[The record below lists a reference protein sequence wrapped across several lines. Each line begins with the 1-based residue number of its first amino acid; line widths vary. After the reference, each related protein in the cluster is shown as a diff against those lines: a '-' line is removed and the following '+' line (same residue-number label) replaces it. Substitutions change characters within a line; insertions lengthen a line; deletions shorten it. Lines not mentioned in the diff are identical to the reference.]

1 RGPSHGQRLHP
12 LASTTSPGGVPA
24 HASLASGTPSPSL
37 SPPGTAGSVVLVL
50 GATVAVEVVVV
61 LGVVVTVELLT
72 GATVVDVLDEALA
85 VVAVELVVVV
95 LVGMV
100 VVVVVVVVEAG
111 TAARQEAAP
120 TLCPMRALTTSPNTR
135 SMLESPP
142 ASRWQ

>member
-1 RGPSHGQRLHP
+1 M
-12 LASTTSPGGVPA
+12 SPGGVPA

-50 GATVAVEVVVV
+50 GETVVVEVVVV
-61 LGVVVTVELLT
+61 LGVAVTVELLT
-72 GATVVDVLDEALA
+72 GATVVDVLGEVVVVGRAVVVVGGLA
-85 VVAVELVVVV
+85 VVEVVV

>member
-1 RGPSHGQRLHP
+1 M
-12 LASTTSPGGVPA
+12 SPGGVPG
-24 HASLASGTPSPSL
+24 HASLTSGTPSPSL

-50 GATVAVEVVVV
+50 GATVGVEVVVI
-61 LGVVVTVELLT
+61 LGVVVTVELVER
-72 GATVVDVLDEALA
+72 ATVVDVLDEVLA
-85 VVAVELVVVV
+85 VVAVELVPVV
-95 LVGMV
+95 LVV
-100 VVVVVVVVEAG
+100 DVLVVVVVVEAG